1 MLEEQ
6 NTVKLKE
13 VANSTQIFFAEAIAL
28 LS

>member
-6 NTVKLKE
+6 NTVKLGGI
-13 VANSTQIFFAEAIAL
+13 ANGTQIVFAEAIAL